1 MRVLALPS
9 AWLGESGRYTRRSL
23 TQGILREVRISDP
36 FQVEYGRRYDVE
48 AGGRLRG
55 ATIRGRVANRTW
67 GRVYVRRKGS
77 KSKIHPPGSIV
88 LVRAD
93 GSFHVSSPHWPAVY
107 ELRWQDPDAYD
118 PSKGPDAVVDAS
130 AGGELRVTIGSK

>member
-1 MRVLALPS
+1 MARIPPTTS
-9 AWLGESGRYTRRSL
+9 ASMKTAVMIRTIHSRFDWAARS
-23 TQGILREVRISDP
+23 R
-36 FQVEYGRRYDVE
+36 
-48 AGGRLRG
+48 GRLRG